1 MYPSFNF
8 NSLTKNTDA
17 TTAWQLWYHKG
28 HIKPP
33 SKYMFKSREKTEGIK
48 AAKDEIGGQSF
59 KSSSL

>member
-1 MYPSFNF
+1 M
-8 NSLTKNTDA
+8 KNTDA

-33 SKYMFKSREKTEGIK
+33 SKYISSQGKQTEGIK